1 MGVVF
6 QFPWEVALIE
16 FFQNAIANNS
26 ILHAILVFF
35 TQFGEE
41 SMGVLVI
48 GFFYWSYNKD
58 IGRDVGLNVIFAEVM
73 NSMIKNLFFR
83 IRPYA
88 VNESIDCL
96 NEVEPGYDIYDMD
109 KQGYSFPSG
118 HSTNITTTVLSIAL
132 KIKNNLFLAIGI
144 LLIIMVSISRF
155 ALGVHY
161 PTDVLFGILLG
172 ILTVTILTFLRQ
184 KLSKNILYAIL
195 VIIGSIGIAFCRSN
209 DYFSSL
215 GLLYGFMAGDLFDNK
230 YVNFKNTRNAFKAI
244 IRTVLGVL
252 IFLAISTILKLPFS
266 HETLEAHTYFAYLYR
281 VFRYGL
287 ASFVVIGLYPILFK
301 YNIFRLDDKLKG

>member
-1 MGVVF
+1 MGVVY

-16 FFQNAIANNS
+16 FIQSIIADNS
-26 ILHAILVFF
+26 ILRSIFVFF
-35 TQFGEE
+35 TQFGEAF
-41 SMGVLVI
+41 MAVLII

-58 IGRDVGLNVIFAEVM
+58 IGRDVGLNVIFAEVT
-73 NSMIKNLFFR
+73 NSMVKNLFFR

-88 VNESIDCL
+88 ANETIDCL

-118 HSTNITTTVLSIAL
+118 HSTNITTTVLSIAM
-132 KIKNNLFLAIGI
+132 KIKNNLFLVIGT
-144 LLIIMVSISRF
+144 LFIIMVGFSRF

-184 KLSKNILYAIL
+184 KLSRNVLYAIL
-195 VIIGSIGIAFCRSN
+195 SVIGAVGIVYCRSN
-209 DYFSSL
+209 DYYSSL
-215 GLLYGFMAGDLFDNK
+215 GLLYGFIAGDLFDSK
-230 YVNFKNTRNAFKAI
+230 YVNFRNTRNVLKTI
-244 IRTVLGVL
+244 IRTIFGAL
-252 IFLAISTILKLPFS
+252 IFLAITSIMKMPFS

-287 ASFVVIGLYPILFK
+287 ACFVVIGLYPILFK
-301 YNIFRLDDKLKG
+301 YNIFKLDDKMN